1 MVTVMVAK
9 VMVDKMNDSL
19 KNTLLLASAVI
30 GLAIAFVIGEETS
43 NNFTCNLAPH
53 TVQQGDTLWAIA
65 EQNCEGDIQRVTDKL
80 VKVYGITIQVGRNI
94 YLPEH
99 ENCELR
105 LTDGG
110 QVMEECD

>member
-1 MVTVMVAK
+1 
-9 VMVDKMNDSL
+9 MNRNL
-19 KNTLLLASAVI
+19 KSTLLLATAII
-30 GLAIAFVIGEETS
+30 GVVTAFVIGEETS
-43 NNFTCNLAPH
+43 NNFNCELSPH
-53 TVQQGDTLWAIA
+53 TVVYGDTLWGIA
-65 EQNCEGDIQRVTDKL
+65 ESKCEGDIQRVTDNL
-80 VKVYGITIQVGRNI
+80 VDTYGTDIQIGQNI

>member
-1 MVTVMVAK
+1 
-9 VMVDKMNDSL
+9 MNSNI
-19 KNTLLLASAVI
+19 KNTLLLAIAFV
-30 GLAIAFVIGEETS
+30 GLATAFVIGEETS
-43 NNFTCNLAPH
+43 NNFNCELAPH

-65 EQNCEGDIQRVTDKL
+65 ESKCEGDIQRVTDNL
-80 VKVYGITIQVGRNI
+80 VNTYGTNIQVGQNI

-110 QVMEECD
+110 QVMEECKQI